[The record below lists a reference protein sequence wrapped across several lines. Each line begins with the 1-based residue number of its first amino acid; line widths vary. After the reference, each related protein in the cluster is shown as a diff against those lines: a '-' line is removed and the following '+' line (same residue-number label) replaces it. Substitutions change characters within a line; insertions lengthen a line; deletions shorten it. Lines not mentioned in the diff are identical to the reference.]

1 MRRKFN
7 RNKGESDLWYKK
19 YFKQVQ
25 IKFLKTQPW
34 KISAHDSWYNSHH
47 KHNLKTNSIKVE
59 ANDDVLLLR
68 FTIDKKL
75 TFKQHIE
82 NLCPKGQYKVHTLRR
97 IRKFLTIEKT
107 KILDNAFIDSQFKC
121 APLLWMFCRKN
132 LYSKIEKIF
141 FLKATYRYNVTR
153 SLYMKGILDFE

>member
-1 MRRKFN
+1 MFN
-7 RNKGESDLWYKK
+7 ICVNDIFIIIEESHSCNFADDNTLNLCGESLTE
-19 YFKQVQ
+19 
-25 IKFLKTQPW
+25 IKENLISGTKSILNRFRLNSLKANPGKFQLM
-34 KISAHDSWYNSHH
+34 ILGYNSHH

-107 KILDNAFIDSQFKC
+107 KILDNAFIDS
-121 APLLWMFCRKN
+121 
-132 LYSKIEKIF
+132 
-141 FLKATYRYNVTR
+141 
-153 SLYMKGILDFE
+153 